1 MNSTFCTHCDSDSL
15 SFLYIVTLSAD
26 ADPAPG
32 GYVVPE
38 GGSITFTCNSSLPDS
53 GVLLWDLDLKVE
65 GDSARYSAS
74 VGLPRSLPQVS
85 TSDTSPSAN
94 PASFTISNITS
105 KNNCSF
111 VGCTRE
117 GLGMSNATI
126 IVEGEG
132 YRIMDVFDFNSTC
145 MCSQSNKLAFC
156 AIYENGSGNT

>member
-1 MNSTFCTHCDSDSL
+1 MSCHSTFCTHCDSDSL

-32 GYVVPE
+32 GYVVPQ

-53 GVLLWDLDLKVE
+53 GVLLWEIDLKVE
-65 GDSARYSAS
+65 GSITSFSAS
-74 VGLPRSLPQVS
+74 VGLARALPQVS
-85 TSDTSPSAN
+85 TPDTSPSAN

-111 VGCTRE
+111 VVCSRE

-132 YRIMDVFDFNSTC
+132 YRIIDVF
-145 MCSQSNKLAFC
+145 
-156 AIYENGSGNT
+156 